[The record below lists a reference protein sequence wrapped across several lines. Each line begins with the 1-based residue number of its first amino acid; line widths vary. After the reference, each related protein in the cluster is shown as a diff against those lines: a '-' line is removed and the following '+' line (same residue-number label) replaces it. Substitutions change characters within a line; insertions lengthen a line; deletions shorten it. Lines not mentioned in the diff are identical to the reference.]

1 VPYKEEIMNFL
12 SSPNVSLACAAVNV
26 FFAVTSFSIG
36 NIGWGLVGV
45 ALAGLCFSNYLK
57 AR

>member
-1 VPYKEEIMNFL
+1 MNFL